1 MEAPAVRC
9 VLWNEP
15 LVLLLFSKRIY
26 IMIEQS
32 MFLLKFPVFLHF
44 SLDFLWFMRYYQNI
58 ETKKGDVAIGKPM

>member
-32 MFLLKFPVFLHF
+32 MFLLKFPVFFAFF
-44 SLDFLWFMRYYQNI
+44 S
-58 ETKKGDVAIGKPM
+58 